1 MSLFSKLFGVK
12 PKKQDK
18 EALRERLD
26 QINARFDEIEAEI
39 RAKGDTPENAMLLEG
54 LRRKR
59 EEFQER
65 FNGKDT

>member
-39 RAKGDTPENAMLLEG
+39 RAKGDTPENALLLEG

>member
-18 EALRERLD
+18 EALREQLD
-26 QINARFDEIEAEI
+26 HINARFDEIEAEI

-59 EEFQER
+59 EKIQEH

>member
-12 PKKQDK
+12 PKNK
-18 EALRERLD
+18 EALLEQLD

-39 RAKGDTPENAMLLEG
+39 RAKGDTPENALLLEG
-54 LRRKR
+54 LRRER
-59 EEFQER
+59 EKLQDR

>member
-26 QINARFDEIEAEI
+26 QINVRFDEIEEEI

-59 EEFQER
+59 EKFQER

>member
-1 MSLFSKLFGVK
+1 MSLFGKLFGIK
-12 PKKQDK
+12 PKDQDK

-39 RAKGDTPENAMLLEG
+39 RAQGDTPENAMLLEG

>member
-59 EEFQER
+59 EKFQER